1 MTNIR
6 SSPSEY
12 WNFTSLS
19 WISRS
24 DSGSLTKWMGYLSD
38 TSSTKCVSCS
48 SQLCK
53 TLEKATSLW
62 ITKDTLPWCW
72 QYLGGS
78 SCVNWL
84 RFSVAPLSE
93 SQVLGRDINFRPFK
107 VSRPVFHYLGNLMM
121 CNPQHGPEKH
131 QKHLQTRAFV
141 LLPIVAAYVPRICSF
156 YAGNHCTPSGED
168 LPVAT
173 DEMECICIFKTW
185 FFWVMYHPISIG
197 KLYFGHCNYYTCWK
211 SFT

>member
-24 DSGSLTKWMGYLSD
+24 GSGSLTKWMGYLSD

-78 SCVNWL
+78 SCANWL
-84 RFSVAPLSE
+84 RFSVASKHNLQGLVSEPSSWARHQFSTFQGVPTCISLSWQSYDVQPTTWTRKTSKTSADPCFCITSHSCCLCPPYLFILCRKSLYSIWGRFACCHWRNGMYMYIQNMVFLGYVSSHQYWKTLFWPL
-93 SQVLGRDINFRPFK
+93 
-107 VSRPVFHYLGNLMM
+107 
-121 CNPQHGPEKH
+121 
-131 QKHLQTRAFV
+131 
-141 LLPIVAAYVPRICSF
+141 
-156 YAGNHCTPSGED
+156 
-168 LPVAT
+168 
-173 DEMECICIFKTW
+173 
-185 FFWVMYHPISIG
+185 
-197 KLYFGHCNYYTCWK
+197 
-211 SFT
+211 

>member
-6 SSPSEY
+6 SLPSEY

-53 TLEKATSLW
+53 RFEKATSLW
-62 ITKDTLPWCW
+62 IIKDTLPWCW
-72 QYLGGS
+72 QYLGAS
-78 SCVNWL
+78 SCANWL
-84 RFSVAPLSE
+84 RFSVASKHNLQGLVQ

-107 VSRPVFHYLGNLMM
+107 VSQPVFHYLGNLMM
-121 CNPQHGPEKH
+121 CNPLHGPEKH
-131 QKHLQTRAFV
+131 QKHLLTFF
-141 LLPIVAAYVPRICSF
+141 L
-156 YAGNHCTPSGED
+156 
-168 LPVAT
+168 
-173 DEMECICIFKTW
+173 CIMSHSCCLCPPYLFILCRKSL
-185 FFWVMYHPISIG
+185 YSIWG
-197 KLYFGHCNYYTCWK
+197 RFACCHWRNGMWIPH
-211 SFT
+211 S